1 MKLRASQLVFS
12 WDRGLPP
19 AVDTLSLELSPGQLT
34 VVAGPNGSGKSTLLA
49 LLAGLVEPDA
59 GTVELNGVAM
69 ARIPRRQR
77 ARLLAYLPQ
86 QVTPL
91 YDLSVRDLV
100 ASGRYPWAGPW
111 GGPDPGGDDAVR
123 RALEAT
129 DTAHLAHREFG
140 SLSGG
145 ERQRCLVAAVLA
157 QEPRWLLLDEPT
169 ASLDLHHAVEV
180 FRVLQRTAHRGRGVL
195 AVTHDLNLA
204 GVFADRIV
212 LLSGGRKHAEGP
224 VDSVLRQD
232 VLAAAYGA
240 ELVVVR
246 HPVSGR
252 PAVLPGPVEAP

>member
-1 MKLRASQLVFS
+1 MKLRTSKLIFS
-12 WDRGLPP
+12 WDRTLPP
-19 AVDTLSLELSPGQLT
+19 AIDTLSLELSPGQLT

-49 LLAGLVEPDA
+49 LLSGLIQSDA
-59 GTVELNGVAM
+59 GTVELDGAAM
-69 ARIPRRQR
+69 TRIPRRQR

-91 YDLSVRDLV
+91 YDLSVRELV

-111 GGPDPGGDDAVR
+111 GGVDPGRDDAVR

-129 DTAHLAHREFG
+129 DTVHLAHRGFG

-180 FRVLQRTAHRGRGVL
+180 FRVLQRTARLGRGVVV
-195 AVTHDLNLA
+195 VTHDLNLA
-204 GVFADRIV
+204 GLFADRIV
-212 LLSGGRKHAEGP
+212 LLSGGRKHAEG
-224 VDSVLRQD
+224 SAEQVLRQE

-246 HPVSGR
+246 NPVSGR
-252 PAVLPGPVEAP
+252 PAVLPGPAEAP